1 MSSRWKADLDL
12 LLQPGSIAVVG
23 ASERGR
29 GPRVIESLKTIGF
42 DGKIYPVNHKH
53 REVLGLRCYPSILE
67 IDAEVD
73 CAAIQIPA
81 DGVPDVLRQCAQ
93 KNIKAVAVNTAGF
106 SETRSE
112 AGESLQKE
120 LVRVAEE
127 ARIRVCGPNCMG
139 LVSPHHRVAI
149 YFLNLANVARE
160 LSPGPLGVVSQS
172 GSLMMAILHS
182 GTLAGA
188 SFSHLISSGNE
199 AVLEISNYLEY
210 MVQDPQ
216 TRVIGLVVEGFR
228 DTENLRRVADAA
240 LQREKP
246 IIVLKLGRSKKGQE
260 STLAHTGAL
269 AGADAAYE
277 AFFKKFGWIR
287 VGDVDDF
294 LTTAIAF
301 TKRQFPRGRRL
312 AVLGSS
318 GGLTALCAD
327 LCEEFG
333 LELPDL
339 DAQTAK
345 AIQPV
350 LPQFILAKNPL
361 DMGPPS
367 GESAKIVEKCVQL
380 LPDSGLFDMV
390 VTVSSQGGL
399 GGLDRHKAAAEV
411 ARNKS
416 VPFATILASSE
427 PLTLEGRK
435 SVREE
440 DSLLLQDLRRG
451 LRAVRRLADYS
462 DFENK
467 IDRDSTTFSA
477 APNETLLEAQRFLAG
492 KKILGEREAKKLL
505 SLYNIPVAREK
516 LASSLEEVLEAAAE
530 IGYPVA
536 LKIES
541 PDILHKTEAGGVFL
555 GIRDPQE
562 LERAH
567 RQLTESVNRRFPNAG
582 ITGLLVQEMVEGASE
597 LILGLHYDQ
606 QFGALV
612 LCGFGGILAELLRD
626 TTTRLCPVG
635 EGEAREMVSELKAIA
650 VLEGYR
656 GAARRD
662 LEGVVA
668 VILNLSRLAR
678 DLMPAMIQTVDIN
691 PLAVFPAGQG
701 VKVVDALVVTPA
713 ADAQRTLAGSV
724 EKRLRHPGF

>member
-1 MSSRWKADLDL
+1 MPAAGFMSSRWKADLHPL
-12 LLQPGSIAVVG
+12 LRPRSIAVVG

-42 DGKIYPVNHKH
+42 GGKIYPVNPKY
-53 REVLGLRCYPSILE
+53 REVLGLRCYSSILE
-67 IDAEVD
+67 IDGEID

-81 DGVPDVLRQCAQ
+81 EGVLEVVHQCAE
-93 KNIKAVAVNTAGF
+93 KNIKAVAINTAGF
-106 SETRSE
+106 GETHSE
-112 AGESLQKE
+112 AGESFQKE
-120 LVRVAEE
+120 LVRIAGE
-127 ARIRVCGPNCMG
+127 AQIRVCGPNCMG
-139 LVSPHHRVAI
+139 LVSPCNRAAI
-149 YFLNLANVARE
+149 YFFNLANVARE
-160 LSPGPLGVVSQS
+160 VAPGPLGIISQS

-199 AVLEISNYLEY
+199 AVLELSNYLDY
-210 MVQDPQ
+210 MVEDPH
-216 TRVIGLVVEGFR
+216 TRVIGLIVEGFR
-228 DTENLRRVADAA
+228 DTENLKRVANAA
-240 LQREKP
+240 LEREKP
-246 IIVLKLGRSKKGQE
+246 IIVLKIGRSRKGEE

-301 TKRQFPRGRRL
+301 TKRQFPQGRRL

-318 GGLTALCAD
+318 GGTTALCAD

-339 DAQTAK
+339 DPQTAK
-345 AIQPV
+345 EIKLA
-350 LPQFILAKNPL
+350 LPEFISAKNPL

-367 GESAKIVEKCVQL
+367 GESAKIVQKCVRI

-399 GGLDRHKAAAEV
+399 GSLDRHKAAAEV
-411 ARNKS
+411 AREKS
-416 VPFATILASSE
+416 IPFATILASSE
-427 PLTLEGRK
+427 PLAPEAQK
-435 SVREE
+435 SARED

-462 DFENK
+462 DFKNK
-467 IDRDSTTFSA
+467 DHRDAETSVA
-477 APNETLLEAQRFLAG
+477 APREALLEAKRFLAE
-492 KKILGEREAKKLL
+492 KKILGERQAKELL
-505 SLYNIPVAREK
+505 SLYDICVAREE
-516 LASSLEEVLEAAAE
+516 LALNLQEALAAAAG

-562 LERAH
+562 LERAY
-567 RQLTESVNRRFPNAG
+567 RQLNEAVNQRLPQAKING
-582 ITGLLVQEMVEGASE
+582 VLVQEMVEGGIE
-597 LILGLHYDQ
+597 LILGIHHDR
-606 QFGALV
+606 QFGPLL

-626 TTTRLCPVG
+626 TTMRLCPVS
-635 EGEAREMVSELKAIA
+635 ESDAREMVSELRA
-650 VLEGYR
+650 VSVLTGYR

-662 LEGVVA
+662 LESVIA
-668 VILNLSRLAR
+668 VILSLSRLAC

-691 PLAVFPAGQG
+691 PLAVFSAGQG
-701 VKVVDALVVTPA
+701 AKVVDALVVTPA
-713 ADAQRTLAGSV
+713 IDAQRTTAGD
-724 EKRLRHPGF
+724 R